1 MRLRTSHV
9 PVLFFFLLFGC
20 QAAGSAAAEVPSPA
34 RWKSPTASPSLVF
47 PTREKSL
54 TPTLA
59 PTPTPRTYTVREG
72 DTFGSIAAKFGI
84 TVDELMR
91 ANPDLNPNA
100 IPIGQVLVIPAPSA
114 GAETPQPS
122 PTPAELGI
130 SAPACYDQP
139 SGGRWCLVLVE
150 NPGPDSAVGVLF
162 RFSLY
167 PSAAADPSVSHE
179 VGLPL
184 TVLPAGER
192 TVAAAFF
199 APQEARDAIVRVEL
213 ISAVQTAET
222 PEILPLTVQSEN
234 AEVFSD
240 GVEVSVE
247 FQVASPDGASAKR
260 LDAVLALLDS
270 AGRPVG
276 FRILRSQGEWAAGPA
291 HRLTL
296 SAFVLGGRMET
307 YELLIQARRE

>member
-1 MRLRTSHV
+1 MRPRALR
-9 PVLFFFLLFGC
+9 VLVWVFLLFGC
-20 QAAGSAAAEVPSPA
+20 QSAVPTAAEIPSPA

-91 ANPDLNPNA
+91 ANPDINPNA

-122 PTPAELGI
+122 PTPAELRI
-130 SAPACYDQP
+130 SVPACYDQP
-139 SGGRWCLVLVE
+139 SGGKWCLVLAE
-150 NPGPDSAVGVLF
+150 NPGPDSVAGVFF

-167 PSAAADPSVSHE
+167 PSADADPSVSRE
-179 VGLPL
+179 TGLSL

-192 TVAAAFF
+192 TVAAVFF
-199 APQEARDAIVRVEL
+199 APQEARDAIARVEL
-213 ISAVQTAET
+213 ISAVRTPDT
-222 PEILPLTVQSEN
+222 PELLPLTVRSEN
-234 AEVFSD
+234 AAPFSD
-240 GVEVSVE
+240 GVEVDVE
-247 FQVASPDGASAKR
+247 FQIASPDGASAKR
-260 LDAVLALLDS
+260 LDAVMALIDA

-276 FRILRSQGEWAAGPA
+276 FRILRSEGEWAAGPV

-307 YELLIQARRE
+307 YELILQARRE